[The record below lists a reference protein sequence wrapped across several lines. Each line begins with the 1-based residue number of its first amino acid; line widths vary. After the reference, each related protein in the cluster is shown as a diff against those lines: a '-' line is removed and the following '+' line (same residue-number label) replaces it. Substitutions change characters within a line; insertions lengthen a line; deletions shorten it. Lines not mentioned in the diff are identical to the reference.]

1 MTVHD
6 SSFTHVSGE
15 SCFIDDIPTLAKEL
29 CLGLITSEHP
39 HAEILSINGISKA
52 LEVSGVVA
60 IYKGDDFKSNL
71 WGTIFQDQPLLAS
84 QKVHFV
90 GEPILVIAATSPE
103 SLRIA
108 KKFIQVKYRPLEPI
122 LSIDE
127 AINKNSF
134 VAPTRFIKRGNLDQ
148 GFKDSDHVLEGVLTI
163 QGQEHFY
170 LEPQTALCVPE
181 DGRRLKVFS
190 STQHPTEIQHTV
202 AHCLD
207 LPYKDVTVEVTRL
220 GGGFGGKESQA
231 TPFAAYAA
239 LVAHKTG
246 RPARIVLSRD
256 EDMIITGKRNPFKI
270 QYKVGFNSDGVVQAM
285 NVNLFSDSGAYA
297 DLSTSIMERA
307 MLHSDNAY
315 FTPHVS
321 IEGTVCRTHR
331 APTTAF
337 RGFGGPKGVAFIE
350 NILEEISRFL
360 KKDSLHVR
368 RANLYGVSGNLTPY
382 GQEVSDGILPKL
394 FDRAEKSF
402 NYHTKRKEIDA
413 FNKTSKTLVKGLSLT
428 SVKFG
433 ISFTT
438 RFLNQGSALVNLQTD
453 GTVQV
458 STGAVEMG
466 QGVNTKIAQVV
477 AEEFGIKTDEVRV
490 TSTSTEKIHNT
501 SPTAASSGADINAS
515 AARNA
520 CLQIKKRL
528 IYVAT
533 HLLKAGADHKG
544 KMNHVL
550 GKVPEIEIPNQL
562 SDDLLNQW
570 RFNNHTL
577 INNSNASQVINLKEL
592 ITEAYLH
599 RVHLGALGFFKYD
612 GIYFNKVTGQG
623 IPFFYFTQGVALSE
637 VQIDLFT
644 GELKVLSSSILMDLG
659 RPLNEGIDRGQTLGA
674 FVQGLGW
681 VTSENLVYSKNG
693 ALLTHA
699 PSTYKI
705 PSIQDIPREIKIDFE
720 VHSQNSKNI
729 RASKAVGEPPLLL
742 CLSVWTAAKNALA
755 YARPQNSPLELGIPL
770 TQERIFEYLNNTQP

>member
-1 MTVHD
+1 
-6 SSFTHVSGE
+6 
-15 SCFIDDIPTLAKEL
+15 
-29 CLGLITSEHP
+29 
-39 HAEILSINGISKA
+39 
-52 LEVSGVVA
+52 
-60 IYKGDDFKSNL
+60 
-71 WGTIFQDQPLLAS
+71 
-84 QKVHFV
+84 
-90 GEPILVIAATSPE
+90 
-103 SLRIA
+103 
-108 KKFIQVKYRPLEPI
+108 
-122 LSIDE
+122 
-127 AINKNSF
+127 
-134 VAPTRFIKRGNLDQ
+134 
-148 GFKDSDHVLEGVLTI
+148 
-163 QGQEHFY
+163 
-170 LEPQTALCVPE
+170 
-181 DGRRLKVFS
+181 
-190 STQHPTEIQHTV
+190 
-202 AHCLD
+202 LD

-315 FTPHVS
+315 FIPHVS

-331 APTTAF
+331 DPTTAF

-755 YARPQNSPLELGIPL
+755 YDRPQNSPLELGIPL